1 MKVLRITAGIIDL
14 LHSEKHIFHSCIQSQ
29 NVCITRIRVFNVAQL
44 DAFMINEAANLSLG

>member
-29 NVCITRIRVFNVAQL
+29 IVCITRIRVFNVAQL